1 MEMASIVEL
10 MTLGNCQLAAVKAQ
24 NRPWALAWGP
34 SHIALVDC
42 RLWMPGQ
49 CGSDWGS
56 ANLKRQ
62 EPSCSRAVVLLWTQ
76 DKAAFALPPG
86 TIRKMLAEW
95 LMRGLATVLET
106 LQGNASSSEVLT
118 GQNGLALRGMRS

>member
-10 MTLGNCQLAAVKAQ
+10 MTLGNCQLAATRSRIVPGLWRGGLPISQSWTVGFGCQDSADLARD
-24 NRPWALAWGP
+24 RPTSRDKSRAA
-34 SHIALVDC
+34 
-42 RLWMPGQ
+42 
-49 CGSDWGS
+49 
-56 ANLKRQ
+56 Q
-62 EPSCSRAVVLLWTQ
+62 EPWTQ